1 MKNMYTLHKVLFS
14 LIVVTFSAFSG
25 ISQISVTN
33 TNSPSNYVQ
42 NVLLGNGVTA
52 TNVTY
57 NGSAVNAQSI
67 QGNVSY
73 FNSNNTSF
81 PISSGVLLTT
91 GNGSAAVGP
100 NNSGSFTNNT
110 PATPMVNLDQDLNDI
125 ANGSVTNG
133 AILEFDFVPSGD
145 TVSFRYMF
153 GSDEYPEFSPS
164 SFNDAFGFF
173 LSGPGLSGPY
183 TNSAINIALIPGT
196 STPVTINNVGDQ
208 SNTQYYV
215 DNLGGAGYGT
225 AIQYDGTTVILTA
238 VAQVQCGQTYHIKL
252 AICNVGD
259 QSYDSGVFIEADSFA
274 SEAVDISVATVGGD
288 TSVIEGCTQ
297 ATFYFTRPL
306 TQINDSLVVTY
317 GISGNAIMGVD
328 YNNLPNPVIFEPGED
343 TIVITLFPTQDGN
356 NENPESV
363 VLTATTITE
372 CGDTI
377 VTTGTL
383 YIIDGPVLNINESD
397 INIACPNDSV
407 MVTATASGGFG
418 PYTVT
423 WPFMNQTGTTAY
435 VPALTNGSYDYIVN
449 AVDACGNT
457 GTDTVTVVLNQTLAI
472 DTMQMVPA
480 SSCQNNGTVFG
491 LGEGMTGQPLYHWE
505 DASGTIQVD
514 ASVMQ
519 NLAPGWYYFTITD
532 NVCSVNDSILVTQ
545 EQAPFAEFGAS
556 VVSGCSPLTV
566 VFSNTSLNSTFYQ
579 WTFGDGQTLNT
590 ADLNTPLTVVYADD
604 ASIRLIASKGPCADT
619 AYASIVINVCGC
631 TDPNAVNYNPLA
643 EVDDNSCVYPNPQIE
658 VPNVFSPNGDAVNDV
673 FSLNTTYS
681 TNIKLT
687 IVNRWGLTIYEGDG
701 MNPVWDGSE
710 VSEGVYFYTYTV
722 TGLTGNQF
730 SGQGFVQLFR

>member
-1 MKNMYTLHKVLFS
+1 MRNMYTLQKILFS
-14 LIVVTFSAFSG
+14 LIVVAFSAFSG
-25 ISQISVTN
+25 ISQILVTN

-42 NVLLGNGVTA
+42 DVLLGNGVTA

-91 GNGSAAVGP
+91 GMGSAAVGP
-100 NNSGSFTNNT
+100 NNSGSFTLGG
-110 PATPMVNLDQDLNDI
+110 TPMLTDPDLDAI

-133 AILEFDFVPSGD
+133 AILEFDFIPSGD

-164 SFNDAFGFF
+164 TFNDAFGFF

-225 AIQYDGTTVILTA
+225 SIQYDGTTVILTA
-238 VAQVQCGQTYHIKL
+238 VAQVQCGETYHIKL

-274 SEAVDISVATVGGD
+274 SEAVDISVATVSGD
-288 TSVIEGCTQ
+288 TSVIEGCTS
-297 ATFYFTRPL
+297 ATFYFTRPV
-306 TQINDSLVVTY
+306 TQADDSLVVNYDISGTALY
-317 GISGNAIMGVD
+317 GID
-328 YNNLPNPVIFEPGED
+328 YNSLPNPVIFEPGVD

-356 NENPESV
+356 NESPESV
-363 VLTATTITE
+363 TLTATTITE

-377 VTTGTL
+377 ITVGTL
-383 YIIDGPVLNINESD
+383 YIIDGPVLNITESD

-423 WPFMNQTGTTAY
+423 WPFMSQTGTTAY
-435 VPALTNGSYDYIVN
+435 VPALTNGSYDFIVN

-457 GTDTVTVVLNQTLAI
+457 GTDTVTVILNQTLAI

-505 DASGTIQVD
+505 NASGTVEVD

-519 NLAPGWYYFTITD
+519 NLSPGWYYFTITD

-545 EQAPFAEFGAS
+545 ELPPSASFDAS
-556 VVSGCSPLTV
+556 VLSGCSPLTV
-566 VFSNTSLNSTFYQ
+566 VFTNTSENATFYQ
-579 WTFGDGQTLNT
+579 WNFGDGTTLNT
-590 ADLNTPLTVVYADD
+590 ADYNTPLTMVYSDD
-604 ASIRLIASKGPCADT
+604 AVIRLIASKGPCADT
-619 AYASIVINVCGC
+619 VFASVVISVCGC

-643 EVDDNSCVYPNPQIE
+643 EVEDGSCVYPNPQIE
-658 VPNVFSPNGDAVNDV
+658 VPNVFSPNGDAVNDI
-673 FSLNTTYS
+673 FSIATTYS

-687 IVNRWGLTIYEGDG
+687 IVDRWGLTMYEGDG
-701 MNPVWDGSE
+701 VNPSWDGSE
-710 VSEGVYFYTYTV
+710 ASEGVYFYTYTV
-722 TGLTGNQF
+722 TGLTGNEF
-730 SGQGFVQLFR
+730 SGHGFVQLFR